1 MSWESSCGGGQD
13 TYLHGERWSGCC
25 KTSLL
30 SFPAHKACT
39 SSGPWCVC
47 VCARAS
53 ACACSQAGVGVGH
66 SLAAL
71 LSRFRGEEWSMC
83 VLSAVIKGK
92 EIFHWVLGEGLHKCA
107 AGEEGRRQE
116 PGRGRS

>member
-1 MSWESSCGGGQD
+1 MSWESLFGSVQD
-13 TYLHGERWSGCC
+13 TCLHGKRKSGSW

-39 SSGPWCVC
+39 SSGPCWVCMCVC
-47 VCARAS
+47 VCVCVRA
-53 ACACSQAGVGVGH
+53 QAGVGVGH

-83 VLSAVIKGK
+83 VLSTVIKGK
-92 EIFHWVLGEGLHKCA
+92 EIFHWVLGEGLHKRA

-116 PGRGRS
+116 PGRGGS